1 MMNLGANYMKDKDE
15 QQKNQNNSNLNIYGG
30 NVQFNNIDEKDIT
43 NIDLTHETN
52 INYNFYGGNQTGNFG
67 NNNFTVINIE
77 KNEEVFVEN
86 TDYDTQNNVDIDE
99 INNEIDDDIHS
110 HITLISLDDFEFIFA
125 CSLII
130 VGIFIIVISFIL

>member
-1 MMNLGANYMKDKDE
+1 MKDKDE
-15 QQKNQNNSNLNIYGG
+15 QQKNQNNTNLNIYGG
-30 NVQFNNIDEKDIT
+30 NFQFNNIDEKDIT

-110 HITLISLDDFEFIFA
+110 HITLISLDDFKFIFA

>member
-1 MMNLGANYMKDKDE
+1 MKDKDE
-15 QQKNQNNSNLNIYGG
+15 QQKNQNNLNLNIYGG

-99 INNEIDDDIHS
+99 INNEIDDNIHS

-125 CSLII
+125 SSLII

>member
-1 MMNLGANYMKDKDE
+1 MKDKDE
-15 QQKNQNNSNLNIYGG
+15 QQKNQNNSNLIIYGG

-110 HITLISLDDFEFIFA
+110 HITLISLDDFEFICA